1 MSSRFSAWCLILSAC
16 ASDPASPFASRRE
29 ARSLHCTRLSQVEA
43 ARLHPG
49 EVPEAPARGAN
60 LSVTDALVCERAFLS
75 EGERPARDEAIL
87 SNLGSTVEQV
97 VQSAAALDERPD
109 AVWHVDAFY
118 PDAKVA
124 AKISV
129 AARTRLV
136 ESGRRVSDR
145 VPLLAA
151 GDVVVMSHLPFTKAY
166 PTACSRYYAEGSL
179 ADPAIFLGIMI
190 VDPRETALHAG
201 LCVNGNWKWLQ

>member
-1 MSSRFSAWCLILSAC
+1 MNSRVAAWWLVLGAC
-16 ASDPASPFASRRE
+16 ASDPASPFASRRDS
-29 ARSLHCTRLSQVEA
+29 RSLQCTRLSQVEA

-49 EVPEAPARGAN
+49 VVPEAPARGAN

-75 EGERPARDEAIL
+75 EGERPPRDEAIL
-87 SNLGSTVEQV
+87 SALGSTVEQI
-97 VQSAAALDERPD
+97 VQSAAALNDRPD

-118 PDAKVA
+118 PDPKVA

-136 ESGRRVSDR
+136 ENGRRVSDR
-145 VPLLAA
+145 VPVLAA
-151 GDVVVMSHLPFTKAY
+151 GDVVVVSHLPFSKAY
-166 PTACSRYYAEGSL
+166 PTACARYFAEGSL
-179 ADPAIFLGIMI
+179 ADPAIFLGLMI

-201 LCVNGNWKWLQ
+201 LCVNGKWKWLQ